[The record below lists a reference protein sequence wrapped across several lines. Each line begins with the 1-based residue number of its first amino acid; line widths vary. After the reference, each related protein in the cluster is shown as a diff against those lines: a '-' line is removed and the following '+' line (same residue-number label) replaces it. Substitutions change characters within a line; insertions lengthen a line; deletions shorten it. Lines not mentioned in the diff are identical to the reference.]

1 MGPEGSMSYEA
12 LSKAVTATFIL
23 GVVVLAAVIL
33 LAVFDPSF
41 PHGTKTTVTVRA
53 SGHTWRCTH

>member
-1 MGPEGSMSYEA
+1 MSYEA